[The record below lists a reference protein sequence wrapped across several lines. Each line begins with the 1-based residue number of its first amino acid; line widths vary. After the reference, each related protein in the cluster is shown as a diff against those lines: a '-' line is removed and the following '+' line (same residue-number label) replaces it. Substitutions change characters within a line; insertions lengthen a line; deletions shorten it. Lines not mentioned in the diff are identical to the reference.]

1 MVNPSLGMKYWE
13 IIILKFYST
22 FIEACVFFQGT
33 GIEIVR
39 VEFTIVW
46 SNFTEPYFELNWH
59 SRKAV
64 CFPGYLIPRNI
75 FVVFQLSHFLSQ

>member
-1 MVNPSLGMKYWE
+1 MVTPSLGMKYWE

-39 VEFTIVW
+39 VEFTIV
-46 SNFTEPYFELNWH
+46 
-59 SRKAV
+59 
-64 CFPGYLIPRNI
+64 
-75 FVVFQLSHFLSQ
+75 